1 MRIYISGDL
10 AYFPSDREKSNFVS
24 AKQFLI
30 QSGIQPDQIRCA
42 EDYHDQIPSDFS
54 CRMQF
59 RLKLLSG
66 CDSIYMLRNWK
77 DSIESRHELTKA
89 MADGLEIYY
98 EGDPIL
104 PIHPFPKPNYQ

>member
-10 AYFPSDREKSNFVS
+10 AYSSDEKQSNFVS

-30 QSGIQPDQIRCA
+30 SSGLSPEQILSFQDFHWLILPDFATQI
-42 EDYHDQIPSDFS
+42 
-54 CRMQF
+54 QF
-59 RLKLLSG
+59 RLKLLSD

-89 MADGLEIYY
+89 MATGLEVFY
-98 EGDPIL
+98 EGDAMPQTFL
-104 PIHPFPKPNYQ
+104 HPKPNYQ